1 MKKGEMEF
9 DGQLEVEEVKST
21 DAGEGLVLYGGG
33 SEAADP
39 RHANAYGGS
48 YADHKNADD
57 DSVRFFAIINEIK
70 IEGQYD

>member
-1 MKKGEMEF
+1 MKIGEMEF

-39 RHANAYGGS
+39 SHANAYGGS
-48 YADHKNADD
+48 YADHKDADD
-57 DSVRFFAIINEIK
+57 DSVRFFCYYK
-70 IEGQYD
+70 